1 MREVSHIFK
10 KGGRL
15 LDEAKREFPEY
26 SAFTEYLALR
36 VREANGSIEVIRI
49 LCEYLKMAAPDPS
62 PVTLESIVR
71 LAVERNAAQ
80 TTRVYQELSRHGV
93 DSLGLSMSLSLRLC
107 GTIHVGDAKIGRHCT
122 GSMNQAVDRDHVSDY
137 AAIFI
142 CALAM
147 LTGLEMDPRDEA
159 T

>member
-10 KGGRL
+10 KDGRL

-26 SAFTEYLALR
+26 SAFSEYLALR
-36 VREANGSIEVIRI
+36 VREANGSIEVVRI
-49 LCEYLKMAAPDPS
+49 LCELLKVAVPDPS

-80 TTRVYQELSRHGV
+80 TTRVYQELSRHGF
-93 DSLGLSMSLSLRLC
+93 DSLGLSLSLSLKLC
-107 GTIHVGDAKIGRHCT
+107 GSIHVGDTQGRRDWT
-122 GSMNQAVDRDHVSDY
+122 VSINQAVDRDHVYDY

-142 CALAM
+142 CGLAM
-147 LTGLEMDPRDEA
+147 LAGLELDPGDEA